1 MSSDGT
7 VAPPSSSTS
16 THLLGSVWP
25 AIQQWLAFFRG
36 LTLAA
41 GSAASCAVAAAGL
54 ALLLFLA
61 VTLSFTPAS
70 DTFSRRLDMDFA
82 AADLVAE
89 AVFLPQPCP
98 SCDGGATLRA
108 IPRRFLAPQ
117 QGVDVWVELEVPQDT
132 GQGVA
137 QVVAQL
143 TSLDGRPAAK
153 ASRALMLQSSSW
165 RLRSLA
171 LAPLRW
177 VGLGGDVRMVRLPLF
192 TNYREKR
199 EVPFMVA
206 RLAIKTRNPA
216 WAAEVVSATLKVQ
229 LRLGLIRRLLYTLRP
244 SPLALLLLG
253 GSALAAF
260 LGGGAAALV
269 FLGLLVYAGFGGG
282 GEAAAVRDE
291 LSSNMSADVE
301 VSSASDVSE
310 ASSSM
315 LRELEDHGEPPSP
328 RQHPGMPTSAAA
340 GAQAALGP
348 PSAAGTS
355 ATVAG
360 APRRKAGPADSAMGS
375 DAGAAAGRSGLLR
388 RRGRP

>member
-1 MSSDGT
+1 MR
-7 VAPPSSSTS
+7 P
-16 THLLGSVWP
+16 LGM
-25 AIQQWLAFFRG
+25 Q
-36 LTLAA
+36 
-41 GSAASCAVAAAGL
+41 
-54 ALLLFLA
+54 
-61 VTLSFTPAS
+61 
-70 DTFSRRLDMDFA
+70 
-82 AADLVAE
+82 
-89 AVFLPQPCP
+89 
-98 SCDGGATLRA
+98 
-108 IPRRFLAPQ
+108 
-117 QGVDVWVELEVPQDT
+117 
-132 GQGVA
+132 
-137 QVVAQL
+137 
-143 TSLDGRPAAK
+143 
-153 ASRALMLQSSSW
+153 
-165 RLRSLA
+165 
-171 LAPLRW
+171 
-177 VGLGGDVRMVRLPLF
+177 
-192 TNYREKR
+192 
-199 EVPFMVA
+199 
-206 RLAIKTRNPA
+206 TRNPA